1 MIAGTVYNF
10 SNYYL
15 HNTSISKAEIKKSD
29 KLLKFINNENNKI
42 IRKKNIYLLV
52 YESYG
57 NLETID

>member
-42 IRKKNIYLLV
+42 IRKKIFIYL
-52 YESYG
+52 YMNRME
-57 NLETID
+57 I